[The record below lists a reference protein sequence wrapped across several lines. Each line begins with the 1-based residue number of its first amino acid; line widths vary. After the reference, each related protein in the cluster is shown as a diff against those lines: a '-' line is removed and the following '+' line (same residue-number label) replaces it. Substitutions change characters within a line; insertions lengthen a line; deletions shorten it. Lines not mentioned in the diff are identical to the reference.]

1 MNGRLNGR
9 PVIDFHARLIP
20 RPTAVDRLL
29 ATMDD
34 CGIDRAVV
42 SAGGVIDLDLLSK
55 QVTEG
60 GHVETDADNDAVLR
74 GCERSDGRL
83 VPFYF
88 ANPHADPDDYRRRA
102 GEFRGVEL
110 APAVHGVALNDERT
124 AALVDVAGEFGHPV
138 YLLCMIKPGFNVRDL
153 VELARRFTGVTFV
166 LGHCGFT
173 NLDLYAINAIAPESN
188 IVTDTSG
195 GYTIVVGAAL
205 ERLGADRVLFGTEYP
220 LQHPS
225 VELAKLRAL
234 DVPPETWRKVA
245 WSNAHRLLGE
255 EPPPNGD
262 GARPAEHEEANGDG
276 IRAARP
282 GPGPGSGSRPGSG
295 SGSGPG
301 PGSHPPGMG

>member
-1 MNGRLNGR
+1 MAHTVRAYALLDPLRGLARHRITGRFAVRERGGILFFFSSRGR
-9 PVIDFHARLIP
+9 HTRCYRDWSSDV
-20 RPTAVDRLL
+20 
-29 ATMDD
+29 
-34 CGIDRAVV
+34 C
-42 SAGGVIDLDLLSK
+42 SSDL
-55 QVTEG
+55 TEG

-234 DVPPETWRKVA
+234 DVPPE
-245 WSNAHRLLGE
+245 
-255 EPPPNGD
+255 
-262 GARPAEHEEANGDG
+262 
-276 IRAARP
+276 
-282 GPGPGSGSRPGSG
+282 
-295 SGSGPG
+295 
-301 PGSHPPGMG
+301 